1 MKENDFENYVMM
13 NPYIFSLLN
22 PNEFIVFAEIIRLCN
37 INSNFASLKYFKERL
52 NISINTIRKAINQ
65 LVILKLIS
73 KHQDYNVGC
82 CCYNLNLNVIADVYK
97 KLNSFNSIEERQLY
111 CEQYVE
117 SCINKANAISQQLT
131 NND

>member
-1 MKENDFENYVMM
+1 MKEDFNKEYVM
-13 NPYIFSLLN
+13 
-22 PNEFIVFAEIIRLCN
+22 CN
-37 INSNFASLKYFKERL
+37 INMISLLTANEFVVFNEIIYLCNNNRNCLSLKCLESQLKM
-52 NISINTIRKAINQ
+52 SINTIRKAINQ

-82 CCYNLNLNVIADVYK
+82 CCYNLNLDVIADVYK